1 MFQDVMAISEQ
12 DKITFTRNL
21 SVMAKSGIPL
31 LEAVLSEGKQARS
44 ADFKRA
50 LFAVAEDIRRGER
63 FSAALAK
70 HPGVFGYFYVH
81 VIEAGERSGSLEQN
95 LIYLFE
101 QMSAAREFRKELTGA
116 LLYPAFIL
124 SAVVVV
130 GSLMAYFVLPQLT
143 GFLSSFE
150 GAELPFVT
158 RMVLAFSDVTQHY
171 GPLIFPGLFAACA
184 LLYGILAQTRPG
196 RDVSD
201 AMRLHLP
208 IIGGILQR
216 AYLVQFS
223 KMLATLLKS
232 GIPMHES
239 LAIVG
244 NGLDNAVF
252 KKSALALVPHI
263 LAGQPLSPFLDR
275 SLFPPLYIQM
285 MEVGEKSARIE
296 QNLDYL
302 AEFYRKEMEY
312 RLKNILTSLE
322 PLLLILVGAVVL
334 FLALALFM
342 PLYQTIGTL

>member
-1 MFQDVMAISEQ
+1 MSISEQ

-21 SVMAKSGIPL
+21 SVMIKSGIPL
-31 LEAVLSEGKQARS
+31 LEAVLSEGNQARS
-44 ADFKRA
+44 ADFKKV
-50 LFAVAEDIRRGER
+50 LFAVAEDIRHGER
-63 FSAALAK
+63 FSVALAK
-70 HPGVFGYFYVH
+70 HPRVFGYFYAH
-81 VIEAGERSGSLEQN
+81 VIEAGERSGALEQN
-95 LIYLFE
+95 LTYLTE
-101 QMSAAREFRKELTGA
+101 HLSASRAFHKELSGA

-130 GSLMAYFVLPQLT
+130 GSLLAYFVLPQMT

-150 GAELPFVT
+150 GAQLPFAT
-158 RMVLAFSDVTQHY
+158 RAVLFFSDSIQQY
-171 GPLIFPGLFAACA
+171 GLHIFLLLSAACA
-184 LLYGILAQTRPG
+184 IVYGIMTRTQRG
-196 RDVSD
+196 RAIGD
-201 AMRLHLP
+201 ALRLRTP
-208 IIGGILQR
+208 ILGGILQR

-232 GIPMHES
+232 GISMHES
-239 LAIVG
+239 LSIASS
-244 NGLDNAVF
+244 GLDNAVF
-252 KKSALALVPHI
+252 KKATAALVPHV

-312 RLKNILTSLE
+312 RVKNILTSLE
-322 PLLLILVGAVVL
+322 PFLLLIVGAVVL